1 MRCCARWRRPRAP
14 PRAAIGDRPSSGCR
28 RPRSRSCSADGSVP
42 RLFSALTRRRVEP
55 HKAIKLRG
63 YEPMMRWLMMTGGAG
78 AVAACVSVGA
88 MAANPGVIAT
98 EIKIG
103 NTMPYSGPV
112 SSYSPIGKL
121 ETAFFNMVNE
131 QGGVAGHKID
141 FISLDDGYSPPK
153 TVEQVRRLIE
163 EDQVAFL
170 FNTLGT
176 PTNSAIVRYVNQK
189 KVPHLFVATGAA
201 KWGDEKQYPWTTGF
215 QPDYRTEAQ
224 IYAKYILQQQPDA
237 KVAVLYQNDDFGKD
251 YLIGLHAVFG
261 DRYAKMVTEA
271 TYEPTD
277 PTIDSQ
283 IITLQGSGAD
293 VLVVAAAPKFATQ
306 AIRKVHDLGWKP
318 MFIMSNVSISVGSVL
333 TPAGPENAIGLIS
346 TGYLK
351 DPTDH
356 QWDND
361 AGMQE
366 WRDFMAKHMPGAD
379 LTDGNYVYAYAAAN
393 TMLQVLKQCNGDFS
407 RENVMKQAESLHGLE
422 LPTVLP
428 GIKASTSHTDH
439 RPIKAMRLERW
450 DGKTWVLFGDIIEAT
465 GS

>member
-1 MRCCARWRRPRAP
+1 MTAAG
-14 PRAAIGDRPSSGCR
+14 AAI
-28 RPRSRSCSADGSVP
+28 
-42 RLFSALTRRRVEP
+42 
-55 HKAIKLRG
+55 
-63 YEPMMRWLMMTGGAG
+63 
-78 AVAACVSVGA
+78 AACVTIGA
-88 MAANPGVIAT
+88 MAADPGVSAT

-131 QGGVAGHKID
+131 QGGVAGHKIN

-153 TVEQVRRLIE
+153 TVEQVRRLVE

-201 KWGDEKQYPWTTGF
+201 KWADEKQYPWTTGF

-224 IYAKYILQQQPDA
+224 IYAKYILQQRPGA

-251 YLIGLHAVFG
+251 YLIGLRAGFG

-283 IITLQGSGAD
+283 ITTLQGSGAD
-293 VLVVAAAPKFATQ
+293 VLVVAAAPKFAAQ

-333 TPAGPENAIGLIS
+333 TPAGPESAIGMIS

-356 QWDND
+356 QWDDD

-366 WRDFMAKHMPGAD
+366 WRAFMAKYMPGSD
-379 LTDGNYVYAYAAAN
+379 LTDANYVYAYAAAKL
-393 TMLQVLKQCNGDFS
+393 MLHVLMQCEGNFS
-407 RENVMKQAESLHGLE
+407 RENIMKQAESVHGLE
-422 LPTVLP
+422 LPTLLP

>member
-1 MRCCARWRRPRAP
+1 MKHWLI
-14 PRAAIGDRPSSGCR
+14 AA
-28 RPRSRSCSADGSVP
+28 
-42 RLFSALTRRRVEP
+42 
-55 HKAIKLRG
+55 
-63 YEPMMRWLMMTGGAG
+63 AG
-78 AVAACVSVGA
+78 VLAATGA
-88 MAANPGVIAT
+88 MAADPGVTAT
-98 EIKIG
+98 ELKIG

-121 ETAFFNMVNE
+121 ESAFFGMINE
-131 QGGVAGHKID
+131 QGGIAGRKIN

-153 TVEQVRRLIE
+153 TVEQMRRLVE
-163 EDQVAFL
+163 EDQVAFV

-176 PTNSAIVRYVNQK
+176 PTNSAIVRYLNQK

-224 IYAKYILQQQPDA
+224 IYAKYILKEKPNA
-237 KVAVLYQNDDFGKD
+237 KIAVLYQNDDFGKD
-251 YLIGLHAVFG
+251 YLIGLKSVLG
-261 DRYAKMVTEA
+261 DRYAKMATEA

-283 IITLQGSGAD
+283 ITALQSSGAD
-293 VLVVAAAPKFATQ
+293 VLVVAAAPKFAAQ
-306 AIRKVHDLGWKP
+306 AIRKVHDLNWKP
-318 MFIMSNVSISVGSVL
+318 MFIMTNVSISVGSVI
-333 TPAGPENAIGLIS
+333 TPAGPENAVGMIS

-361 AGMQE
+361 AGMKE
-366 WRDFMAKHMPGAD
+366 WRAFMAKYMPGAD
-379 LTDGNYVYAYAAAN
+379 LTDANYAYAYAAAKLM
-393 TMLQVLKQCNGDFS
+393 TQVLKQCNGNFS
-407 RENVMKQAESLHGLE
+407 RANVMKQAESVHGLE
-422 LPTVLP
+422 LPTLLP

-439 RPIKAMRLERW
+439 RPIKAMRLEKW

>member
-1 MRCCARWRRPRAP
+1 VITAG
-14 PRAAIGDRPSSGCR
+14 AA
-28 RPRSRSCSADGSVP
+28 A
-42 RLFSALTRRRVEP
+42 
-55 HKAIKLRG
+55 
-63 YEPMMRWLMMTGGAG
+63 
-78 AVAACVSVGA
+78 AVAAAGWRP
-88 MAANPGVIAT
+88 AAADTPGVTGT

-112 SSYSPIGKL
+112 SSYSPIGKI
-121 ETAFFNMVNE
+121 ETAFFDMVNA
-131 QGGVAGHKID
+131 QGGVAGRKIN

-153 TVEQVRRLIE
+153 TVEDVRRLVE

-176 PTNSAIVRYVNQK
+176 PTNTAIVRYLNQK

-201 KWGDEKQYPWTTGF
+201 KWGDYKEYPWTTGF

-224 IYAKYILQQQPDA
+224 IYAKYILKQKPNA
-237 KVAVLYQNDDFGKD
+237 KIAVLYQNDDFGKD
-251 YLIGLHAVFG
+251 YLVGLRAVFG
-261 DRYAKMVTEA
+261 DRYAKMATEA

-283 IITLQGSGAD
+283 VATLQASGAD
-293 VLVVAAAPKFATQ
+293 VLVVAAAPKFAAQ
-306 AIRKVHDLGWKP
+306 AIRKVYDLGWKP
-318 MFIMSNVSISVGSVL
+318 LFLMTNVSISVASVL
-333 TPAGPENAIGLIS
+333 TPAGPEKAVGMIS

-366 WRDFMAKHMPGAD
+366 WRGFMAKYMPGAD
-379 LTDGNYVYAYAAAN
+379 LTDANYVYGYAAAK
-393 TMLQVLKQCNGDFS
+393 TMLQVLKQCNGNFS
-407 RENVMKQAESLHGLE
+407 RENIMKQAESLHDLV

-428 GIKASTSHTDH
+428 GIKASTGHTDH
-439 RPIKAMRLERW
+439 RPIKAMQLERW
-450 DGKTWVLFGDIIEAT
+450 DGKTWVLFGDIIAAT
-465 GS
+465 GT